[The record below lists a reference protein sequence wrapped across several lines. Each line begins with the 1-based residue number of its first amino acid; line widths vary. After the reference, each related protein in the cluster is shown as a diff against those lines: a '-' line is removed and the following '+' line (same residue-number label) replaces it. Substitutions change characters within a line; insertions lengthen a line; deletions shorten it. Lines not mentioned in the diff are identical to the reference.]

1 MLLKIYMV
9 RVGSNNKTFI
19 GVFKVQKKIMYTF
32 EHVNKV
38 KQKIN
43 KIQINR
49 QR

>member
-9 RVGSNNKTFI
+9 RVGNNNKTFT
-19 GVFKVQKKIMYTF
+19 GVFQGTKKIMYTF

-43 KIQINR
+43 K
-49 QR
+49 